1 MFVGVKA
8 FASYNPISVDAE
20 INAEV
25 DSNAASVKI
34 LPANVQKNCNYDV
47 CVNSFSASFCEGIN
61 NFENTNWNIKLGDT
75 LLYEGKFPAQ
85 VDTSIVLN
93 AQNSLV
99 VSADSLDFN
108 TAKSLINQH
117 IVNFSFEVDQVNF
130 TQEFDLDMPL
140 RNLNYGTGYYN
151 LGRDIAINYSADIDN
166 STKNKCKSVLDSK
179 ALSYSETSEG
189 TAKLLVGTN
198 ATWNASFEFFQNKN
212 NVNENV
218 LAQTDG
224 YQISVDENTIA
235 ILGDSSSA
243 CFYALT
249 TLGDIFN
256 CVDGVKLRCV
266 EASDY
271 ANVADRGVIEGFYG
285 TPFSWDARIDMTS
298 YMGQFK
304 MNKYV
309 YAPKDDPYHNAQWRE
324 PYPQSGAYTISEMAR
339 LQNNCEANHINLN

>member
-1 MFVGVKA
+1 M
-8 FASYNPISVDAE
+8 
-20 INAEV
+20 
-25 DSNAASVKI
+25 
-34 LPANVQKNCNYDV
+34 
-47 CVNSFSASFCEGIN
+47 
-61 NFENTNWNIKLGDT
+61 
-75 LLYEGKFPAQ
+75 
-85 VDTSIVLN
+85 
-93 AQNSLV
+93 
-99 VSADSLDFN
+99 
-108 TAKSLINQH
+108 
-117 IVNFSFEVDQVNF
+117 NFSFEVDQVNF

-151 LGRDIAINYSADIDN
+151 LGRDIAISYSADIDN

-256 CVDGVKLRCV
+256 CVDGVKLRCFD
-266 EASDY
+266 ASDY

-285 TPFSWDARIDMTS
+285 TPFS
-298 YMGQFK
+298 
-304 MNKYV
+304 
-309 YAPKDDPYHNAQWRE
+309 
-324 PYPQSGAYTISEMAR
+324 
-339 LQNNCEANHINLN
+339 